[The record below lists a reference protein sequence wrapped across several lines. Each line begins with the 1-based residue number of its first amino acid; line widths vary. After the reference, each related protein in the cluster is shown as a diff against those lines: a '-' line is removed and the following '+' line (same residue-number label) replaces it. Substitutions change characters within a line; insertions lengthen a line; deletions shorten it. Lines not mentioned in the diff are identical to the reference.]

1 MPEVKTTPDYILLGL
16 GHNLFT
22 LSIIYPL
29 DTLDCIL
36 LVSARAI
43 LLVAPHIFPLWL

>member
-1 MPEVKTTPDYILLGL
+1 MPEVKTTPGYILLGL

-29 DTLDCIL
+29 DTLDCIFY
-36 LVSARAI
+36 SEEYSYFTYFTR
-43 LLVAPHIFPLWL
+43 